1 MKKQASMRKQVP
13 HGFTRQMTCGFTLV
27 ELIIVMA
34 ILAILSTVS
43 FVGYSSYIA
52 SARDTKRVG
61 SMTLINNTIKK
72 LVLQ

>member
-1 MKKQASMRKQVP
+1 MKKQTS
-13 HGFTRQMTCGFTLV
+13 HGFTLV

-52 SARDTKRVG
+52 SARDTKRIG

-72 LVLQ
+72 LILQ